1 MAVSIRGLQFSIPLL
16 NSSCPWASSLRDL
29 KELYTSAFTGGVTT
43 RTATLK
49 GFPDDPSIHQV
60 AFSSTST
67 TSLNSYG
74 YSPFP
79 LSQYLEWVKELISG
93 DPSSN
98 KPIIISITF
107 DPPGPNGNES
117 EKSLESLLELIQVL
131 RRELG
136 DARTDTNG
144 PVRIGVEIN
153 TSCPNITNKPP
164 PSYEPATMRP
174 LLAVIAKHVTS
185 DPSLVVGLKLPP
197 YVHSKQFTDVVDE
210 LAKHSP
216 SDGLHPIAF
225 LTCTN
230 TLGSSILFQDQVVP
244 SSFEKPSD
252 DFEFAVPAIYGG
264 LAGESIHPLSLGR
277 VSKPSRFD
285 PGTDSPESLSSNVH
299 RFSNILKSHPDSK
312 LQSIAVIGSSMPDLS
327 SGTDRQAG
335 TANYWNSRD
344 LDIQLPRP
352 TISHNHHGRNAAAM
366 SQFTQLWSR
375 LFGQEEMKLL
385 ILGLDNAGKTTMLY
399 KITMG
404 EAVDTAP
411 TVGSNTEVFEYKN
424 LKFVLWDIGGQ
435 TSLRQSWSQYFTAA
449 RAVILVIDSCD
460 AGRLSLAQE
469 ELHQMCADESL
480 KDALLLVFANKQDVR
495 GCLTPAR
502 ISEELKLTD
511 LRDRQWHI
519 MACSALTGQGLFEG
533 LDWLASRLE
542 RR

>member
-1 MAVSIRGLQFSIPLL
+1 MRLGTATNLTRRTVDLLNGPSSDKQSSLFPKSHSAIMAVSIRGLRFSIPLL

-29 KELYTSAFTGGVTT
+29 KELYASPFTGGVTT

-49 GFPDDPSIHQV
+49 GFADDPSIHQV

-93 DPSSN
+93 DPSSE

-117 EKSLESLLELIQVL
+117 EKSLDWLLQSIQVL

-136 DARTDTNG
+136 DTRPDTNG
-144 PVRIGVEIN
+144 VRIGVEIN
-153 TSCPNITNKPP
+153 TSCPNIPDKPP
-164 PSYEPATMRP
+164 PSYEPTTMRP
-174 LLAVIAKHVTS
+174 LLVVITRHIAD

-197 YVHSKQFTDVVDE
+197 YVHSKQFTDIVDE

-216 SDGLHPIAF
+216 SEGPHPIAF

-230 TLGSSILFQDQVVP
+230 TLGSSILFQEQVLP
-244 SSFEKPSD
+244 SSFERPSENFD
-252 DFEFAVPAIYGG
+252 FAVPAIYGG
-264 LAGESIHPLSLGR
+264 LAGESIHPLSLG
-277 VSKPSRFD
+277 
-285 PGTDSPESLSSNVH
+285 NVH
-299 RFSNILKSHPDSK
+299 QFSK
-312 LQSIAVIGSSMPDLS
+312 LLRLHSDPKLQNIAIIGILIM
-327 SGTDRQAG
+327 G
-335 TANYWNSRD
+335 
-344 LDIQLPRP
+344 
-352 TISHNHHGRNAAAM
+352 AAI
-366 SQFTQLWSR
+366 SQFTQVWSR

-460 AGRLSLAQE
+460 AGRLSLAKE
-469 ELHQMCADESL
+469 ELHKMCADESL
-480 KDALLLVFANKQDVR
+480 KNALLLVFANKQDVR